1 MSLEAQDAPP
11 IAPDLSEEFG
21 AASAPLCPNRTDI
34 EVHLYALFSTTFVHL
49 YPDAQIE
56 IAFADMKGSQRPDA
70 AKQFSAFRLEEA
82 ADFAAEKNAAGF
94 NVYVGASLK
103 KAGTK
108 GRSGKGDTLTA
119 AYAWADSDEMGGV
132 ERINKALAEN
142 RLQTGIVVVT
152 GSKPHLRIHTYVKL
166 DGKVTPD
173 ELENANVALK
183 TLFGSDDVA
192 DHSRLMRLAG
202 TINYPTADKIERGYV
217 AELVALHLN
226 KDAPAY
232 TVEHLT
238 GLVGTKR
245 SGLGFDFNTKKGRT
259 DDEIIALLG
268 ASRVPGQWHN
278 SMRAAI
284 ATMVGRGW
292 SDTAIKLACAPYCRG
307 GADDP
312 DLAPLIEG
320 AREKWNRPDEEPVE
334 PGANSDTDVE
344 RLNKTHAVL
353 PIGGKTPRRHVRRA
367 AGVPRPQNHRDDADH
382 RRL

>member
-1 MSLEAQDAPP
+1 
-11 IAPDLSEEFG
+11 
-21 AASAPLCPNRTDI
+21 
-34 EVHLYALFSTTFVHL
+34 
-49 YPDAQIE
+49 
-56 IAFADMKGSQRPDA
+56 MKGSEKPDA
-70 AKQFSAFRLEEA
+70 AEQFSAFKLEEA

-94 NVYVGASLK
+94 NIYVGASLK

-119 AYAWADSDEMGGV
+119 AYAWADSDEPGGV

-152 GSKPHLRIHTYVKL
+152 GSKPHLRVHTYVKL

-217 AELVALHLN
+217 AELVTLHLR

-238 GLVGTKR
+238 GLMGTKR
-245 SGLGFDFNTKKGRT
+245 SSLGFDFNTKTGRT
-259 DDEIIALLG
+259 DDEIIALLE
-268 ASRVPGQWHN
+268 ASRVDGQWHN

-284 ATMVGRGW
+284 ASMVGSGW
-292 SDTAIKLACAPYCRG
+292 PDTAIKLACAAYCCASR
-307 GADDP
+307 
-312 DLAPLIEG
+312 
-320 AREKWNRPDEEPVE
+320 RP
-334 PGANSDTDVE
+334 TWC
-344 RLNKTHAVL
+344 R
-353 PIGGKTPRRHVRRA
+353 
-367 AGVPRPQNHRDDADH
+367 
-382 RRL
+382 